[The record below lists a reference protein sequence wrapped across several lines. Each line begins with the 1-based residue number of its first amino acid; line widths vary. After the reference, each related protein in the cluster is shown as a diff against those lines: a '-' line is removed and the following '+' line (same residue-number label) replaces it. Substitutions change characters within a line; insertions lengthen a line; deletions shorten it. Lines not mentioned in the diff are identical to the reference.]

1 MITSMTATNT
11 SPATTTSNTA
21 NLKITLLGPEDVG
34 KTTLIKSFL
43 IEEFYDS
50 SYASV
55 VPDGYARL
63 KTIDDKEYRLILVDT
78 PGAMDCESIR
88 RSAYANSDCLI
99 LCYAINS
106 PTSFKSISSY
116 WLPEIRTHCKE
127 VPVILVGTK
136 LDLRSNMKCIT
147 TKQGARL
154 RKKTKMLSFFECSSK
169 DINSLQTL
177 IIEAVRAAV
186 CHPMVDNK
194 SSKTQQQTNLH
205 KLNEKLAILSK

>member
-1 MITSMTATNT
+1 MITSMAATNT
-11 SPATTTSNTA
+11 PAATTTSNIA

-34 KTTLIKSFL
+34 KTTLIKK
-43 IEEFYDS
+43 EFYNS

-63 KTIDDKEYRLILVDT
+63 KTIDDKEYRLVLVDT
-78 PGAMDCESIR
+78 PGAMDCESMR

-154 RKKTKMLSFFECSSK
+154 REKTKMLSFFECSSK
-169 DINSLQTL
+169 DMNSLQTL

-186 CHPMVDNK
+186 CPPMVDTK
-194 SSKTQQQTNLH
+194 SSKTPQQTNLH
-205 KLNEKLAILSK
+205 KLKSIFLKKN